1 MTTYSVDEFLS
12 RTKQQITSTDSFA
25 LQSERILEVNLDGE
39 IWSKMGSMISYQG
52 TIRFERE
59 RILEHGLGRA
69 FKKSF
74 TSEGQ
79 ELMKATGNGRL
90 FLADQGK
97 RITILEL
104 GNQQIT
110 VNGNDLLAFEP
121 TVEWDIEM
129 MRKMAG
135 LMSGG
140 LFNVTLNG
148 RGKVAIT
155 TYFEPLTLEVTPD
168 QPVHTDPTATVAW
181 SGDLK
186 PEFHTD
192 ISYRTFLGKGSGESI
207 QMKFTGS
214 GFVIVQPGFEVE

>member
-1 MTTYSVDEFLS
+1 MTTYSVSEFLNK
-12 RTKQQITSTDSFA
+12 TKQENVSRESFA
-25 LQSERILEVNLDGE
+25 LQSERILEIDLNGE

-52 TIRFERE
+52 SIQFERE

-69 FKKSF
+69 LKKSF
-74 TSEGQ
+74 TTEGQ
-79 ELMKATGNGRL
+79 ELMKATGEGKL

-121 TVEWDIEM
+121 TVDWDIEM

-148 RGKVAIT
+148 QGKVAIT

-186 PEFHTD
+186 QEFHTD
-192 ISYRTFLGKGSGESI
+192 MNYRTFLGKGSGESI

>member
-1 MTTYSVDEFLS
+1 MTTYSVDEFLNK
-12 RTKQQITSTDSFA
+12 TKQQKTSTDSFA
-25 LQSERILEVNLDGE
+25 LQSERILEIDLSGE

-52 TIRFERE
+52 EITFERE

-74 TSEGQ
+74 TTEGQ
-79 ELMKATGNGRL
+79 ELMKATGEGRL

-148 RGKVAIT
+148 HGKVAIT
-155 TYFEPLTLEVTPD
+155 TYFEPLTLEVTPE
-168 QPVHTDPTATVAW
+168 QPVYTDPTATVAW

>member
-25 LQSERILEVNLDGE
+25 LQSERILEVNLEGE

>member
-1 MTTYSVDEFLS
+1 MTTYSVNEFLS
-12 RTKQQITSTDSFA
+12 RTKQEKTSNEAFS
-25 LQSERILEVNLDGE
+25 LQSERILEIDLNGE
-39 IWSKMGSMISYQG
+39 IWTKMGSMISYQG
-52 TIRFERE
+52 SIRFERE
-59 RILEHGLGRA
+59 RILEHGIGRA

-168 QPVHTDPTATVAW
+168 QPVYTDPTATVAW

>member
-12 RTKQQITSTDSFA
+12 KTKQQKTSTDSFA
-25 LQSERILEVNLDGE
+25 LQSERILEIDLSGE

-52 TIRFERE
+52 EIKFERE

-74 TSEGQ
+74 TTEGQ
-79 ELMKATGNGRL
+79 ELMKATGEGRL

-148 RGKVAIT
+148 HGKVAIT
-155 TYFEPLTLEVTPD
+155 TYFEPLTLEVTPEL
-168 QPVHTDPTATVAW
+168 PVYTDPTATVAW

>member
-97 RITILEL
+97 RITILKL

>member
-1 MTTYSVDEFLS
+1 MTTYSVNEFLNK
-12 RTKQQITSTDSFA
+12 TKQEKTSYETFS
-25 LQSERILEVNLDGE
+25 LQSERILEVDLDGE
-39 IWSKMGSMISYQG
+39 IWTKMGSMISYQG
-52 TIRFERE
+52 KIRFERE
-59 RILEHGLGRA
+59 RFLEHGLGRA

-74 TSEGQ
+74 TTEGQ
-79 ELMKATGNGRL
+79 ELMKATGEGRL

-148 RGKVAIT
+148 HGKVAIT

-168 QPVHTDPTATVAW
+168 QPVYTDPTATVAW

>member
-12 RTKQQITSTDSFA
+12 RTKQQKTSTDSFA